1 MATELFSMWGF
12 QTGWRSQWGD
22 GYEVTA
28 TLDGVHICYW
38 AHNSET
44 VEKMFE
50 QACRRTLF
58 RRFVPWLSPP
68 PIELGD
74 RLREPE
80 PMTYQAEI
88 LRAGGTVATIETLH
102 RAMLDARVHGQESSN
117 YFLDKCGAE
126 AGAPETMTV
135 SELIALLRRHSPTA
149 VVVIRD
155 SVNAIGEVTASCLRP
170 DLVQNARLHIRQSS
184 PGRSSPHGKFAL
196 NEVGVDACA
205 VEGVVLG

>member
-1 MATELFSMWGF
+1 MTTELFSMWGF
-12 QTGWRSQWGD
+12 QTGRRSRWGD

-38 AHNSET
+38 AHNAET

-68 PIELGD
+68 PAEMGD

-88 LRAGGTVATIETLH
+88 IRAGGTVSTTETLH
-102 RAMLDARVHGQESSN
+102 RAMLDARVNGQESSS
-117 YFLDKCGAE
+117 YFLEKCGAE
-126 AGAPETMTV
+126 AGVPEAMTV
-135 SELIALLRRHSPTA
+135 SELITLLRRHSPTA

-155 SVNAIGEVTASCLRP
+155 SVNAKRDVTAEGLRP
-170 DLVQNARLHIRQSS
+170 DLVQNARLHMLQQN
-184 PGRSSPHGKFAL
+184 PGGDNPHGRFAL
-196 NEVGVDACA
+196 YELREDACA
-205 VEGVVLG
+205 VDGIVLG